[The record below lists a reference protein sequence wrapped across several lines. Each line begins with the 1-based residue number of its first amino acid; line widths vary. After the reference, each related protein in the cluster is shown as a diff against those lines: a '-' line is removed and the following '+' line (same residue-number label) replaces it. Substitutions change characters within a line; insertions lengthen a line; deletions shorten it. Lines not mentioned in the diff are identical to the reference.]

1 MKSARS
7 TCMRGNEANTPR
19 EPLIHNMGV
28 LDDGTL
34 SSRRWGERPVSTSD
48 LSRLLR
54 TTQRRVGELAV
65 AALIVAAPPVF
76 TSLN

>member
-34 SSRRWGERPVSTSD
+34 SSRRWARLVSTSD